1 MDTQNIIVDIII
13 SNSCWIYAV
22 SNNRKDALDV
32 NAAHPSTRGID
43 VYQFNPWGLN

>member
-1 MDTQNIIVDIII
+1 MDAQNIIVDIII

-32 NAAHPSTRGID
+32 NTVRPITRKD
-43 VYQFNPWGLN
+43 NVH